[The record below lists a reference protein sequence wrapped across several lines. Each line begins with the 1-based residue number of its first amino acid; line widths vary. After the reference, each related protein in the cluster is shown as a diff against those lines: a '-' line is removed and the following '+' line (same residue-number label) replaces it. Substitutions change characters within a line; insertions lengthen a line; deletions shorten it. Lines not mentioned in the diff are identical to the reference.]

1 MKTTLRLPFI
11 LIVLLTAIGPR
22 SAHAQNPVPNPGFE
36 EWNGGTP
43 AGWSV
48 NNNGPVLPLTRT
60 IDAHGGSYA
69 VRGEVVAGTT
79 SVAVPPLLQS
89 QTNGVGFPLD
99 EPITA
104 VQCWYKCQLFSS
116 DVFNANVYVYDAGH
130 ALVGGGSVMITQ
142 SCADFTLL
150 NIPVTVF
157 GSGAAFAMVAMT
169 IVDGSG
175 TVPAHLQS
183 SFVVDDLQA
192 LSVASGTK
200 NLASEQAVLTVFPN
214 PAREAVR
221 ILLPPAGRNS
231 AQSTSDLLVL
241 DQEGR
246 EVFRQQVRQE
256 RDVAEIRLDIL
267 GWQPGTYTLVL
278 NDTPKQRFV
287 VR

>member
-1 MKTTLRLPFI
+1 
-11 LIVLLTAIGPR
+11 
-22 SAHAQNPVPNPGFE
+22 
-36 EWNGGTP
+36 
-43 AGWSV
+43 
-48 NNNGPVLPLTRT
+48 
-60 IDAHGGSYA
+60 
-69 VRGEVVAGTT
+69 
-79 SVAVPPLLQS
+79 
-89 QTNGVGFPLD
+89 
-99 EPITA
+99 
-104 VQCWYKCQLFSS
+104 
-116 DVFNANVYVYDAGH
+116 
-130 ALVGGGSVMITQ
+130 MITQ